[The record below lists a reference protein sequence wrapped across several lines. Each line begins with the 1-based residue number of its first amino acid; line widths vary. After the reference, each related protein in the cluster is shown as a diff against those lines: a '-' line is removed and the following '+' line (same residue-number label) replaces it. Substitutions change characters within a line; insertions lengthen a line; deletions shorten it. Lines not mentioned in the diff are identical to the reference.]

1 MELHTGYRK
10 QNATFSEIIGE
21 EEIIGTTVQT
31 ATVFTVSAISQ
42 AISD

>member
-21 EEIIGTTVQT
+21 EEIIGTDCYYVDHPDDL
-31 ATVFTVSAISQ
+31 VYR
-42 AISD
+42 

>member
-21 EEIIGTTVQT
+21 EEIIGTDCYSYSSYRFRQKPT
-31 ATVFTVSAISQ
+31 
-42 AISD
+42 